1 MVPAG
6 EMQQACEDCDAA
18 LKLDPTNKQL
28 LSLRGELNG
37 PGEKQCAQSLQ
48 GRAHARF
55 ASGQYAASADA
66 FSALEHLHRND
77 PVQLA
82 SAISNKAMCMLCMHQ
97 FDKALAACQA
107 AFTCA
112 TTMSSIPQGSVG
124 TVVELLRDKIP
135 TADAAPVLMR
145 CVGRMAAC
153 FAHMKLCSEAERLYS
168 IAGGIAQIAEKEA
181 ASQLFFAD
189 AQHMRS
195 LASSHTQTSSPISSQ
210 INGVKANTGQVS

>member
-6 EMQQACEDCDAA
+6 KLKQAREDCNAA
-18 LKLDPTNKQL
+18 LKLDPENKQL
-28 LSLRGELNG
+28 LSLRGELSG
-37 PGEKQCAQSLQ
+37 AGEKRCAQSLQ
-48 GRAHARF
+48 ECAHARF
-55 ASGQYAASADA
+55 ASGQYDAAASA
-66 FSALEHLHRND
+66 FRALEDLHQNN

-97 FDKALAACQA
+97 FDKALAACKA

-124 TVVELLRDKIP
+124 TVVELLCDKIP
-135 TADAAPVLMR
+135 SADAAPVLMR

-153 FAHMKLCSEAERLYS
+153 FAHMKLFSEAERSYN
-168 IAGGIAQIAEKEA
+168 IAGGIAQIAEKDT

-189 AQHMRS
+189 AEHMRA
-195 LASSHTQTSSPISSQ
+195 LASSHIPTSGPISSHM
-210 INGVKANTGQVS
+210 NGVQVQKG